1 MASIGTGYDQ
11 SCTTFS
17 PDGRVFQ
24 VEYAQKAVDNSST
37 AVGIRCKDG
46 VVMGV
51 EKPKLSKML
60 VEGSNRRI
68 LTVDRH
74 TGMCVSGLMADAR
87 QIVNFGRDEAA
98 NYLSQFGSPIPGEM
112 LANRVADHMH
122 YYTCFWYIRP
132 FGAAVLVASYTEEGG
147 PMLYAA
153 EPSGV
158 SYRFFA
164 TAIGKAKNA
173 CKSALEKLDLE
184 KLTCREGAR
193 PPPRRPVA
201 TAALPPSTRFP
212 RSPLL
217 PASSRS
223 GDRDCEDPDGA
234 ARPGEGQAD
243 RARALVGVRRH
254 RPPAQARP
262 SRAQGGGRRGGRGGA
277 RGDGRRLARR
287 TSRP

>member
-193 PPPRRPVA
+193 PPRPLAARLARRRRPSHA
-201 TAALPPSTRFP
+201 
-212 RSPLL
+212 SPH
-217 PASSRS
+217 PRS

-287 TSRP
+287 T

>member
-1 MASIGTGYDQ
+1 MVGQ
-11 SCTTFS
+11 
-17 PDGRVFQ
+17 GR
-24 VEYAQKAVDNSST
+24 
-37 AVGIRCKDG
+37 
-46 VVMGV
+46 
-51 EKPKLSKML
+51 KLQ
-60 VEGSNRRI
+60 RRI
-68 LTVDRH
+68 GGCLIHDRH

-193 PPPRRPVA
+193 ARRAPA
-201 TAALPPSTRFP
+201 APAAAALHTLPPTHS
-212 RSPLL
+212 SL
-217 PASSRS
+217 PA
-223 GDRDCEDPDGA
+223 
-234 ARPGEGQAD
+234 
-243 RARALVGVRRH
+243 
-254 RPPAQARP
+254 
-262 SRAQGGGRRGGRGGA
+262 RAQR
-277 RGDGRRLARR
+277 
-287 TSRP
+287 

>member
-193 PPPRRPVA
+193 ARRAPA
-201 TAALPPSTRFP
+201 APAAAALHTLPPTHS
-212 RSPLL
+212 SL
-217 PASSRS
+217 PA
-223 GDRDCEDPDGA
+223 
-234 ARPGEGQAD
+234 
-243 RARALVGVRRH
+243 
-254 RPPAQARP
+254 
-262 SRAQGGGRRGGRGGA
+262 RAQR
-277 RGDGRRLARR
+277 
-287 TSRP
+287 

>member
-1 MASIGTGYDQ
+1 MM
-11 SCTTFS
+11 
-17 PDGRVFQ
+17 
-24 VEYAQKAVDNSST
+24 DNSST
-37 AVGIRCKDG
+37 AVGIRWNG

-184 KLTCREGAR
+184 KLTCREGAPAPR
-193 PPPRRPVA
+193 RAAPPRGLPPRLTLPPP
-201 TAALPPSTRFP
+201 
-212 RSPLL
+212 
-217 PASSRS
+217 
-223 GDRDCEDPDGA
+223 
-234 ARPGEGQAD
+234 
-243 RARALVGVRRH
+243 
-254 RPPAQARP
+254 
-262 SRAQGGGRRGGRGGA
+262 
-277 RGDGRRLARR
+277 ARR
-287 TSRP
+287 